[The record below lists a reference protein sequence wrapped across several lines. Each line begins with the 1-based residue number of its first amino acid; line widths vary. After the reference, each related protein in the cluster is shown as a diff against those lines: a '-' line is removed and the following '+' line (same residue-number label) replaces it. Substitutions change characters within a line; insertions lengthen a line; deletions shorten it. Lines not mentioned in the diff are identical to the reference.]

1 MVNSEHNLFRGYVM
15 LRTIRLSLLVPLMF
29 SLLAIGCK
37 HKANPSRVSGQVSYN
52 ANPVPG
58 GIIRFW
64 PAQGSA
70 EEGGLGGFEA
80 IIQPDGSYV
89 LSELAE
95 GEMIV
100 TVENEMLNPNAAV
113 PKDQEMRGGGGQGGR
128 AMMDPSAMLK
138 KSGQVPDQSGRP
150 TGKYIPL
157 PRKYAEKATSDLRV
171 TLKSGKN
178 AYNPELRD

>member
-1 MVNSEHNLFRGYVM
+1 M
-15 LRTIRLSLLVPLMF
+15 LRTIRLFLLVPLVL
-29 SLLAIGCK
+29 SPLAIGCK
-37 HKANPSRVSGQVSYN
+37 HNPTPSRVSGQVSYQ

-64 PAQGSA
+64 PSKGSA
-70 EEGGLGGFEA
+70 EEGGLGAFEA
-80 IIQPDGSYV
+80 TIQPDGSYV

-100 TVENEMLNPNAAV
+100 TVENEMLNPNAAGI
-113 PKDQEMRGGGGQGGR
+113 PKDEASRGLGAQGAGK
-128 AMMDPSAMLK
+128 MDPSGMLK
-138 KSGQVPDQSGRP
+138 KSGKVPDMSARP

-157 PRKYAEKATSDLRV
+157 PRKYAEKVTSDLKV

-178 AYNPELRD
+178 TYNPELRD